1 MELDFALYLGT
12 AAFLYALGLYCM
24 LTKRNL
30 IKLTIGIEI
39 LLSAANLNMMVFSVY
54 RVPGFVD
61 PLPQAL
67 VILSIIIG
75 AAVAA
80 VALSIVIN
88 IYRHYHTL
96 DVRKMRKLKW

>member
-1 MELDFALYLGT
+1 LELDLALYLGT
-12 AAFLYALGLYCM
+12 AAFLYALGIYCM
-24 LTKRNL
+24 VTKKNL

-39 LLSAANLNMMVFSVY
+39 LLSAANLNLMVFSAY
-54 RVPGFVD
+54 RVVGFVD

-80 VALSIVIN
+80 VALSLVIN
-88 IYRHYHTL
+88 VYRHYGTL
-96 DVRKMRKLKW
+96 DVRKIRKLRW

>member
-1 MELDFALYLGT
+1 MELDLILYLGT
-12 AAFLYALGLYCM
+12 AAFLYALGIYCM
-24 LTKRNL
+24 ITKRNL

-39 LLSAANLNMMVFSVY
+39 LLSAANLNLMVFSAF
-54 RVPGFVD
+54 RIPGFVD

-80 VALSIVIN
+80 VALSLVIN
-88 IYRHYHTL
+88 IYRHYGTL

>member
-1 MELDFALYLGT
+1 LGT

-24 LTKRNL
+24 VTKRNL

-39 LLSAANLNMMVFSVY
+39 LLSAANLNLMVFSVY
-54 RVPGFVD
+54 RAPGFVD

-88 IYRHYHTL
+88 IYRHYGTL

>member
-1 MELDFALYLGT
+1 LELDLALYLGT
-12 AAFLYALGLYCM
+12 AAFLYALGIYCM
-24 LTKRNL
+24 ITKRNL

-39 LLSAANLNMMVFSVY
+39 LLSAANLNLMVFSAY

-80 VALSIVIN
+80 VALSLVIN
-88 IYRHYHTL
+88 IYRHYGTL

>member
-1 MELDFALYLGT
+1 MELDLALYLGT
-12 AAFLYALGLYCM
+12 AAFLYALGIYCM
-24 LTKRNL
+24 ITKRNL
-30 IKLTIGIEI
+30 IKLTIGIEV
-39 LLSAANLNMMVFSVY
+39 LLSAANLNLMVFSAY

-88 IYRHYHTL
+88 IYRHYGTL

>member
-1 MELDFALYLGT
+1 MELDLVLYLGT
-12 AAFLYALGLYCM
+12 AAFLYALGIYCM
-24 LTKRNL
+24 ITKRNL

-39 LLSAANLNMMVFSVY
+39 LLSAANLNLMVFSAF
-54 RVPGFVD
+54 RIPGFVD

-80 VALSIVIN
+80 VALSLVIN
-88 IYRHYHTL
+88 IYRHYGTL

>member
-1 MELDFALYLGT
+1 LELDLTLYLGT
-12 AAFLYALGLYCM
+12 AAFLYALGIYCM
-24 LTKRNL
+24 ITKRNL

-39 LLSAANLNMMVFSVY
+39 LLSAANLNLMVFSAY

-80 VALSIVIN
+80 VALSLVIN
-88 IYRHYHTL
+88 IYRHYGTL

>member
-1 MELDFALYLGT
+1 LELDLILYLGT
-12 AAFLYALGLYCM
+12 AAFLYALGIYCM
-24 LTKRNL
+24 ITKRNL

-39 LLSAANLNMMVFSVY
+39 LLSAANLNLMVFSAF

-80 VALSIVIN
+80 VALSLVIN
-88 IYRHYHTL
+88 IYRHYGTL